1 MSASDCYKHLST
13 LTYHCYRD
21 LCRLRPVFQVRKSAF
36 DSVSNHR
43 NLLFQANGSCLISV
57 SLNKAQDN

>member
-1 MSASDCYKHLST
+1 MSAPGCYKYLST

-21 LCRLRPVFQVRKSAF
+21 LCRLGQVFQVRKSAF
-36 DSVSNHR
+36 DSISGHR
-43 NLLFQANGSCLISV
+43 NLLFQANGSRHISV